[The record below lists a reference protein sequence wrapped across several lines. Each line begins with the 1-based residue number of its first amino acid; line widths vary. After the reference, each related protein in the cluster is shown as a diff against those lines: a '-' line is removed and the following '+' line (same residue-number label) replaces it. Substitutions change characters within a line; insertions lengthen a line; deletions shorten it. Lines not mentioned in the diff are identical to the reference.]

1 MLGSSLGLR
10 LPGSLRHNIVDKFLK
25 RLRSTST
32 EDLRVFLLGSGDAAG
47 ISSWLL
53 SESPVCTAD
62 SRKWQCVEHFLLQIF
77 KVSTS

>member
-1 MLGSSLGLR
+1 MLGSSLGLG
-10 LPGSLRHNIVDKFLK
+10 LPGSLRYNIVDKFLK

-32 EDLRVFLLGSGDAAG
+32 EDLGVFLLGSGDAAG

-53 SESPVCTAD
+53 SESSVCSSD
-62 SRKWQCVEHFLLQIF
+62 SWKWQCVEHFLLQIL